1 MKNLMK
7 KLSRVDRHDRR
18 EELENDAAEQIKAA
32 GSQAPPEVQ
41 AAAWASAASP
51 AVAPE
56 ALAAPVAH
64 AGAAPA
70 APGAPQG
77 RRLTVQ
83 ERMAAR
89 ELQHR

>member
-41 AAAWASAASP
+41 AAAWASAA
-51 AVAPE
+51 APE
-56 ALAAPVAH
+56 APAAPVAH
-64 AGAAPA
+64 AAPA
-70 APGAPQG
+70 PGGPGPSQG

-89 ELQHR
+89 ELQNR